1 MMNEQD
7 VQVGLEIADHEIR
20 LVVGQFFNTRL
31 NIMKVER
38 VLSSGI
44 HNAQIIDQAA
54 VIQKISSAVK
64 HVEDNLGL
72 SIERVILSIPS
83 IGLARYVRRISV
95 PIVEKVTLND
105 IKAVYKEAL
114 NTELPNHQAL
124 VNMTIT
130 KSLVNGITMRKLPLN
145 EVCESISVDVDLLCA
160 DKEMVYRYVQ
170 TVEKA
175 GLQVSEISLDSFAL
189 GKEASLF
196 EKSLEQHLIA
206 IKAERQSTSLS
217 LFAKGKLVSTETIN
231 VGSKHIISAMVNRFN
246 LPIDVA
252 DRLLH
257 MNARFNLDHYSNTPI
272 YLWSNEGKTHTIS
285 EEELMNVINPLVNT
299 WVDEIKTT
307 IKPILDTSNVKIV
320 LFGESGEIN
329 GFDQLLASACACECE
344 MYIPETLGVR
354 SAALASVTGLF
365 YVLKDQTP
373 IRQFLPCVDMG
384 LFNQMLNKEKEISNE
399 DTISGKFKGLF
410 ERR

>member
-1 MMNEQD
+1 MNEQD

-44 HNAQIIDQAA
+44 HNSQIVDQMA
-54 VIQKISSAVK
+54 VIQKITAAVK

-72 SIERVILSIPS
+72 SIERVILSLPS
-83 IGLARYVRRISV
+83 IGLSRYVRRITV
-95 PIVEKVTLND
+95 PIDEKVTLKD
-105 IKAVYKEAL
+105 IKSVYKEAL

-124 VNMTIT
+124 VNLSIT
-130 KSLVNGITMRKLPLN
+130 KSLVNGITMRKLPIN
-145 EVCESISVDVDLLCA
+145 ESCDSLTMDVDLLCA

-217 LFAKGKLVSTETIN
+217 LFAKGKLVSTEIIN
-231 VGSKHIISAMVNRFN
+231 MGSKQIISAMVNRFN
-246 LPIDVA
+246 LPIEVA

-257 MNARFNLDHYSNTPI
+257 MNARFGLDHYPNTPI
-272 YLWSNEGKTHTIS
+272 YLWSNEGKTHTLS
-285 EEELMNVINPLVNT
+285 EQELMNVVQPILNV
-299 WVDEIKTT
+299 WIEEIKTT

-329 GFDQLLASACACECE
+329 GFDQLLSAECGCECE
-344 MYIPETLGVR
+344 LYIPETLGVR
-354 SAALASVTGLF
+354 SSALASVTGLF
-365 YVLKDQTP
+365 YVIKDQSSV
-373 IRQFLPCVDMG
+373 REFLPGVDMG
-384 LFNQMLNKEKEISNE
+384 LFNQMLVKEKEIVNE

>member
-1 MMNEQD
+1 MNEQD

-44 HNAQIIDQAA
+44 HNVQIVDQMA
-54 VIQKISSAVK
+54 VIQKISAAVK
-64 HVEDNLGL
+64 HVEENLGL
-72 SIERVILSIPS
+72 SIERVILSLPS
-83 IGLARYVRRISV
+83 VGLSRYVRRITV
-95 PIVEKVTLND
+95 PIEERVTLRD
-105 IKAVYKEAL
+105 VKAIYKEAL
-114 NTELPNHQAL
+114 NTDLPDHQAL
-124 VNMTIT
+124 VNVAIT

-145 EVCESISVDVDLLCA
+145 EVCDSLTMDVDLLCA

-231 VGSKHIISAMVNRFN
+231 MGSKQIISAMVNRFN

-257 MNARFNLDHYSNTPI
+257 MNARFGLDHYPNTPI
-272 YLWSNEGKTHTIS
+272 YLWSNEGKTHTLS
-285 EEELMNVINPLVNT
+285 EQELMSVVQPILNVWL
-299 WVDEIKTT
+299 DEIKTT

-329 GFDQLLASACACECE
+329 GFDQLLSKEFGCECE
-344 MYIPETLGVR
+344 LYIPETLGVR
-354 SAALASVTGLF
+354 SSALASVAGLF
-365 YVLKDQTP
+365 YVMKDQSS
-373 IRQFLPCVDMG
+373 IREFLPAVDMG
-384 LFNQMLNKEKEISNE
+384 LFNQMLVKDKDAVNE

>member
-1 MMNEQD
+1 MNEQD

-44 HNAQIIDQAA
+44 HNAQIIDQMA
-54 VIQKISSAVK
+54 VIQKITAAVK
-64 HVEDNLGL
+64 HVEENLGL
-72 SIERVILSIPS
+72 SIERVILSLPS
-83 IGLARYVRRISV
+83 IGLSRYVRRINV
-95 PIVEKVTLND
+95 PIEEKVTIKD

-114 NTELPNHQAL
+114 NTDLPEHQAL
-124 VNMTIT
+124 VNLAIT

-145 EVCESISVDVDLLCA
+145 ESCDSLTVDVDLLCA

-196 EKSLEQHLIA
+196 EKSLEQHLVA

-231 VGSKHIISAMVNRFN
+231 LGSKQIISAMVNRFN
-246 LPIDVA
+246 LPIEVA

-257 MNARFNLDHYSNTPI
+257 MNARFGLDHYPNTPI
-272 YLWSNEGKTHTIS
+272 YLWSNEGKTHTLS
-285 EEELMNVINPLVNT
+285 EQELMTVVQPILNVWLE
-299 WVDEIKTT
+299 EIKTT

-329 GFDQLLASACACECE
+329 GFDQLLASECGCECE
-344 MYIPETLGVR
+344 LYIPETLGVR
-354 SAALASVTGLF
+354 SPALASVLGLF
-365 YVLKDQTP
+365 YVVKDQSSV
-373 IRQFLPCVDMG
+373 REFLPGVDMG
-384 LFNQMLNKEKEISNE
+384 VFNQMLVKEKETVNE

>member
-1 MMNEQD
+1 MNEQD

-44 HNAQIIDQAA
+44 HNAQIVDQMA
-54 VIQKISSAVK
+54 VIQKITAAVK
-64 HVEDNLGL
+64 HVEENLGL
-72 SIERVILSIPS
+72 SIERVILSLPS
-83 IGLARYVRRISV
+83 IGLSRYVRRITV
-95 PIVEKVTLND
+95 PIEEKVTLKD
-105 IKAVYKEAL
+105 IKSVYKEAL

-124 VNMTIT
+124 VNLSIT
-130 KSLVNGITMRKLPLN
+130 KSLVNGITMRKLPIN
-145 EVCESISVDVDLLCA
+145 ETCDSLTMDVDLLCA

-217 LFAKGKLVSTETIN
+217 LFSKGKLVSTEIIN
-231 VGSKHIISAMVNRFN
+231 SGSKQIISAMVNRFN
-246 LPIDVA
+246 LPIEVA

-257 MNARFNLDHYSNTPI
+257 MNARFGMDHYPNTPI
-272 YLWSNEGKTHTIS
+272 YLWSNEGKTHTLS
-285 EEELMNVINPLVNT
+285 EQELMSVVQPILNVWL
-299 WVDEIKTT
+299 DEIKTT

-329 GFDQLLASACACECE
+329 GFDQLLSNECGCECE
-344 MYIPETLGVR
+344 LYIPETLGVR
-354 SAALASVTGLF
+354 TSALASVTGLF
-365 YVLKDQTP
+365 YVIKDQSQL
-373 IRQFLPCVDMG
+373 REFLAGVDMG
-384 LFNQMLNKEKEISNE
+384 LFNQMLVKEKEIVNE

>member
-1 MMNEQD
+1 MNEQD
-7 VQVGLEIADHEIR
+7 VQIGLEIADHEIR

-44 HNAQIIDQAA
+44 HNAQIIDQMA
-54 VIQKISSAVK
+54 VIQKITAAVK
-64 HVEDNLGL
+64 HVEENLGL
-72 SIERVILSIPS
+72 SIERVILSLPS
-83 IGLARYVRRISV
+83 IGLSRYVRRINV
-95 PIVEKVTLND
+95 PIEEKVTIKD

-114 NTELPNHQAL
+114 NTDLPEHQAL
-124 VNMTIT
+124 VNLAIT

-145 EVCESISVDVDLLCA
+145 ESCDSLTVDVDLLCA

-196 EKSLEQHLIA
+196 EKSLEQHLVA

-231 VGSKHIISAMVNRFN
+231 LGSKQIISAMVNRFN
-246 LPIDVA
+246 LPIEVA

-257 MNARFNLDHYSNTPI
+257 MNARFGLDHYPNTPI
-272 YLWSNEGKTHTIS
+272 YLWSNEGKTHTLS
-285 EEELMNVINPLVNT
+285 EQELMTVVQPILNVWLE
-299 WVDEIKTT
+299 EIKTT

-329 GFDQLLASACACECE
+329 GFDQLLASECGCECE
-344 MYIPETLGVR
+344 LYIPETLGVR
-354 SAALASVTGLF
+354 SPALASVLGLF
-365 YVLKDQTP
+365 YVVKDQSSV
-373 IRQFLPCVDMG
+373 REFLPGVDMG
-384 LFNQMLNKEKEISNE
+384 VFNQMLVKEKETVNE

>member
-1 MMNEQD
+1 MNEQD

-54 VIQKISSAVK
+54 VIQKIVSAVK
-64 HVEDNLGL
+64 HVEENLGL
-72 SIERVILSIPS
+72 SIERVILSLPS
-83 IGLARYVRRISV
+83 IGLARYVRRINI
-95 PIVEKVTLND
+95 PIDEKVSIKD
-105 IKAVYKEAL
+105 IKTVYKEAL
-114 NTELPNHQAL
+114 NTEIPDHQAL
-124 VNMTIT
+124 VNLAIT
-130 KSLVNGITMRKLPLN
+130 KSLVNGITMRKLPIN
-145 EVCESISVDVDLLCA
+145 EPCDALSVDVDLLCA

-206 IKAERQSTSLS
+206 VKAERQSTSLS

-231 VGSKHIISAMVNRFN
+231 LGSKQIISAMVNHFN
-246 LPIDVA
+246 LPIEIA

-257 MNARFNLDHYSNTPI
+257 MNARLGMDHYPNTPI
-272 YLWSNEGKTHTIS
+272 YLWSSDGKTHTLS
-285 EEELMNVINPLVNT
+285 EDDLMNVIQPILNV
-299 WVDEIKTT
+299 WIEEIKTT
-307 IKPILDTSNVKIV
+307 IKPILESSSAKIV

-329 GFDQLLASACACECE
+329 GFDQLLATACQCECE
-344 MYIPETLGVR
+344 LYIPETLGVR
-354 SAALASVTGLF
+354 SSALASVTGLF
-365 YVLKDQTP
+365 YVLKDQTSL
-373 IRQFLPCVDMG
+373 REFLSGVDMG
-384 LFNQMLNKEKEISNE
+384 LFNQMLVKEKEIISD

>member
-1 MMNEQD
+1 MNEQD

-44 HNAQIIDQAA
+44 HNAQIIDQMA
-54 VIQKISSAVK
+54 VIQKLTTAVK
-64 HVEDNLGL
+64 HVEENLGL
-72 SIERVILSIPS
+72 SIERVILSLPS
-83 IGLARYVRRISV
+83 VGLSRYVRRINV
-95 PIVEKVTLND
+95 PIDNKVTLRD

-114 NTELPNHQAL
+114 NTELPDHQAL
-124 VNMTIT
+124 VNVSIT
-130 KSLVNGITMRKLPLN
+130 KSLVNGITMRKLPIN
-145 EVCESISVDVDLLCA
+145 EICDSLTMDVDLLCA

-217 LFAKGKLVSTETIN
+217 LFAKGKLVSTEIIN
-231 VGSKHIISAMVNRFN
+231 LGSKQIISAMVNRFN
-246 LPIDVA
+246 LPIEVA

-257 MNARFNLDHYSNTPI
+257 MNARFGMDHYPNTPI
-272 YLWSNEGKTHTIS
+272 YLWSHEGKTHTLS
-285 EEELMNVINPLVNT
+285 EQELMAVVQPILNVWL
-299 WVDEIKTT
+299 DEIKTT
-307 IKPILDTSNVKIV
+307 IKPILESSNVKIV

-329 GFDQLLASACACECE
+329 GFDQLLAKECGCECDL
-344 MYIPETLGVR
+344 YIPETLGVR

-365 YVLKDQTP
+365 YVIKDQSQL
-373 IRQFLPCVDMG
+373 REFLASVDMG
-384 LFNQMLNKEKEISNE
+384 EFNQMLVKEKEIVNE

>member
-1 MMNEQD
+1 MNEQD

-31 NIMKVER
+31 NILKVER

-44 HNAQIIDQAA
+44 HNAQIVDQAA
-54 VIQKISSAVK
+54 VIQKIVSAVK
-64 HVEDNLGL
+64 HVEENLGL
-72 SIERVILSIPS
+72 SIERVILSLPS
-83 IGLARYVRRISV
+83 VGLARYVRRINV
-95 PIVEKVTLND
+95 PIEERVTLRD
-105 IKAVYKEAL
+105 IKSVYKEAL
-114 NTELPNHQAL
+114 RTELPEHQAL
-124 VNMTIT
+124 VNLAIT
-130 KSLVNGITMRKLPLN
+130 KSLVNGITMRKLPIN
-145 EVCESISVDVDLLCA
+145 EVCDSLAVDVDLLCA

-175 GLQVSEISLDSFAL
+175 GLQVSEISLDSFAM

-206 IKAERQSTSLS
+206 VKVERQTTSLS

-231 VGSKHIISAMVNRFN
+231 LGSKQIISAMVNRFN
-246 LPIDVA
+246 LPIDIA

-257 MNARFNLDHYSNTPI
+257 MNARFGLDHYPNTPI
-272 YLWSNEGKTHTIS
+272 YLWSTDGKTHTLS
-285 EEELMNVINPLVNT
+285 EEDLMNVIQPILNV
-299 WVDEIKTT
+299 WIDEIKST
-307 IKPILDTSNVKIV
+307 ISPILETSNAKIV

-329 GFDQLLASACACECE
+329 GFDQLLAQTCKCECE
-344 MYIPETLGVR
+344 LYIPETLGVR
-354 SAALASVTGLF
+354 SSALASVTGLF

-373 IRQFLPCVDMG
+373 LREFLAGVDMG
-384 LFNQMLNKEKEISNE
+384 LFNQMLVKEKETINE

>member
-1 MMNEQD
+1 MNEQD

-31 NIMKVER
+31 NILKVER

-44 HNAQIIDQAA
+44 HNAQIVDQAA
-54 VIQKISSAVK
+54 VIQRIVSAVK
-64 HVEDNLGL
+64 HVEENLGL
-72 SIERVILSIPS
+72 TIERVILSLPS
-83 IGLARYVRRISV
+83 VGLARYVRRINM
-95 PIVEKVTLND
+95 PIEERVTLRD
-105 IKAVYKEAL
+105 IKSVYKEAL
-114 NTELPNHQAL
+114 RTELPEHQAL
-124 VNMTIT
+124 VNLAIT
-130 KSLVNGITMRKLPLN
+130 KSLVNGITMRKLPIN
-145 EVCESISVDVDLLCA
+145 EVCDALAVDVDLLCA

-175 GLQVSEISLDSFAL
+175 GLQVSEISLDSFAM

-206 IKAERQSTSLS
+206 VKVERQTTSLS

-231 VGSKHIISAMVNRFN
+231 LGSKQIISAMVNRFN
-246 LPIDVA
+246 LPIDIA

-257 MNARFNLDHYSNTPI
+257 MNARFGLDHYPNTPI
-272 YLWSNEGKTHTIS
+272 YLWSTDGKTHTLS
-285 EEELMNVINPLVNT
+285 EEDLMNVIQPILNV
-299 WVDEIKTT
+299 WVDEIKAT
-307 IKPILDTSNVKIV
+307 ISPILETSNAKIV

-329 GFDQLLASACACECE
+329 GFDQLLASVCKCECE
-344 MYIPETLGVR
+344 LYIPETLGVR
-354 SAALASVTGLF
+354 SSALASVTGLF

-373 IRQFLPCVDMG
+373 LREFLAGVDMG
-384 LFNQMLNKEKEISNE
+384 LFNQMLVKEKETINE

>member
-1 MMNEQD
+1 MNEQD

-44 HNAQIIDQAA
+44 HNSQIVDQMA
-54 VIQKISSAVK
+54 VIQKITAAVK

-72 SIERVILSIPS
+72 SIERVILSLPS
-83 IGLARYVRRISV
+83 IGLSRYVRRITV
-95 PIVEKVTLND
+95 PIDEKVTLKD
-105 IKAVYKEAL
+105 IKSVYKEAL

-124 VNMTIT
+124 VNLSIT
-130 KSLVNGITMRKLPLN
+130 KSLVNGITMRKLPIN
-145 EVCESISVDVDLLCA
+145 ESCDSLTMDVDLLCA

-217 LFAKGKLVSTETIN
+217 LFAKGKLVSTEIIN
-231 VGSKHIISAMVNRFN
+231 MGSKQIISAMVNRFN
-246 LPIDVA
+246 LPIEVA

-257 MNARFNLDHYSNTPI
+257 MNARFGLDHYPNTPI
-272 YLWSNEGKTHTIS
+272 YLWSNEGKTHTLS
-285 EEELMNVINPLVNT
+285 EQELMNVVQPILNV
-299 WVDEIKTT
+299 WIEEIKTT
-307 IKPILDTSNVKIV
+307 IRPILDTSNVKIV

-329 GFDQLLASACACECE
+329 GFDQLLSAECGCECE
-344 MYIPETLGVR
+344 LYIPETLGVR
-354 SAALASVTGLF
+354 SSALASVTGLF
-365 YVLKDQTP
+365 YVIKDQSSL
-373 IRQFLPCVDMG
+373 REFLPGVDMG
-384 LFNQMLNKEKEISNE
+384 LFNQMLVKEKEIVNE

>member
-1 MMNEQD
+1 MNEQD
-7 VQVGLEIADHEIR
+7 VQIGLEIADHEIR

-44 HNAQIIDQAA
+44 HNAQIIDQMA
-54 VIQKISSAVK
+54 VIQKISAAVK
-64 HVEDNLGL
+64 HVEENLGL
-72 SIERVILSIPS
+72 SIERVILSLPS
-83 IGLARYVRRISV
+83 IGLSRYVRRINV
-95 PIVEKVTLND
+95 PIEEKVTIKD

-114 NTELPNHQAL
+114 NTDLPEHQAL
-124 VNMTIT
+124 VNLAIT

-145 EVCESISVDVDLLCA
+145 ESCDSLTVDVDLLCA

-196 EKSLEQHLIA
+196 EKSLEQHLVA

-231 VGSKHIISAMVNRFN
+231 LGSKQIISAMVNRFN
-246 LPIDVA
+246 LPIEVA

-257 MNARFNLDHYSNTPI
+257 MNARFGLDHYPNTPI
-272 YLWSNEGKTHTIS
+272 YLWSNEGKTHTLS
-285 EEELMNVINPLVNT
+285 EQELMTVVEPILNVWLE
-299 WVDEIKTT
+299 EIKTT

-329 GFDQLLASACACECE
+329 GFDQLLASECGCECE
-344 MYIPETLGVR
+344 LYIPETLGVR
-354 SAALASVTGLF
+354 SSALASVLGLF
-365 YVLKDQTP
+365 YVVKDQSSV
-373 IRQFLPCVDMG
+373 REFLPGVDMG
-384 LFNQMLNKEKEISNE
+384 VFNQMLVKEKETVNE

>member
-1 MMNEQD
+1 MNEQD

-44 HNAQIIDQAA
+44 HNAQIIDQSA
-54 VIQKISSAVK
+54 VIQKIVSAVK
-64 HVEDNLGL
+64 HVEENLGL
-72 SIERVILSIPS
+72 SIERVILSLPS
-83 IGLARYVRRISV
+83 IGLARYVRRISI
-95 PIVEKVTLND
+95 PIDEKVTLKD

-114 NTELPNHQAL
+114 NTEIPDHQAL
-124 VNMTIT
+124 VNLAIT
-130 KSLVNGITMRKLPLN
+130 KSLVNGITMRKLPIN
-145 EVCESISVDVDLLCA
+145 ETCDALSVDVDLLCA

-217 LFAKGKLVSTETIN
+217 LFAKGKLISTETIDL
-231 VGSKHIISAMVNRFN
+231 GSKQIISAMVNRFN
-246 LPIDVA
+246 LPIEIA

-257 MNARFNLDHYSNTPI
+257 MNARFGLDHYPNTPI
-272 YLWSNEGKTHTIS
+272 YLWSSDGKTHTLS
-285 EEELMNVINPLVNT
+285 EDDLMNVIQPILNV
-299 WVDEIKTT
+299 WIDEIKTT
-307 IKPILDTSNVKIV
+307 ILPIIETSSAKIV

-329 GFDQLLASACACECE
+329 GFDQLLASACQCECE
-344 MYIPETLGVR
+344 LYIPETLGVR
-354 SAALASVTGLF
+354 SSALASVTGLF
-365 YVLKDQTP
+365 YVLKDQTSL
-373 IRQFLPCVDMG
+373 REFLPGVDMG
-384 LFNQMLNKEKEISNE
+384 LFNQMLVKEKEIISD

>member
-1 MMNEQD
+1 MNEQD
-7 VQVGLEIADHEIR
+7 VQIGLEIADHEIR

-44 HNAQIIDQAA
+44 HNAQIIDQMA
-54 VIQKISSAVK
+54 VIQKISAAVK
-64 HVEDNLGL
+64 HVEENLGL
-72 SIERVILSIPS
+72 SIERVILSLPS
-83 IGLARYVRRISV
+83 IGLSRYVRRINV
-95 PIVEKVTLND
+95 PIEEKVTIKD

-114 NTELPNHQAL
+114 NTDLPEHQAL
-124 VNMTIT
+124 VNLAIT

-145 EVCESISVDVDLLCA
+145 ESCDSLTVDVDLLCA

-196 EKSLEQHLIA
+196 EKSLEQHLVA

-231 VGSKHIISAMVNRFN
+231 LGSKQIISAMVNRFN
-246 LPIDVA
+246 LPIEVA

-257 MNARFNLDHYSNTPI
+257 MNARFGLDHYPNTPI
-272 YLWSNEGKTHTIS
+272 YLWSNEGKTHTLS
-285 EEELMNVINPLVNT
+285 EQELMTVVQPILNVWLE
-299 WVDEIKTT
+299 EIKTT

-329 GFDQLLASACACECE
+329 GFDQLLASECGCECE
-344 MYIPETLGVR
+344 LYIPETLGVR
-354 SAALASVTGLF
+354 SSALASVLGLF
-365 YVLKDQTP
+365 YVVKDQSSV
-373 IRQFLPCVDMG
+373 REFLPGVDMG
-384 LFNQMLNKEKEISNE
+384 VFNQMLVKEKETVNE

>member
-1 MMNEQD
+1 MNEQD

-44 HNAQIIDQAA
+44 HNAQIVDQMA
-54 VIQKISSAVK
+54 VIQKISAAVK
-64 HVEDNLGL
+64 HVEENLGL
-72 SIERVILSIPS
+72 SIERVILSLPS
-83 IGLARYVRRISV
+83 VGLSRYVRRITV
-95 PIVEKVTLND
+95 PIEERVTLRD
-105 IKAVYKEAL
+105 VKAIYKEAL
-114 NTELPNHQAL
+114 NTDLPDHQAL
-124 VNMTIT
+124 VNVAIT

-145 EVCESISVDVDLLCA
+145 EVCDSLTMDVDLLCA

-231 VGSKHIISAMVNRFN
+231 MGSKQIISAMVNRFN

-257 MNARFNLDHYSNTPI
+257 MNARFGLDHYPNTPI
-272 YLWSNEGKTHTIS
+272 YLWSNEGKTHTLS
-285 EEELMNVINPLVNT
+285 EQELMSVVQTHLKCLV
-299 WVDEIKTT
+299 
-307 IKPILDTSNVKIV
+307 
-320 LFGESGEIN
+320 
-329 GFDQLLASACACECE
+329 
-344 MYIPETLGVR
+344 R
-354 SAALASVTGLF
+354 
-365 YVLKDQTP
+365 
-373 IRQFLPCVDMG
+373 
-384 LFNQMLNKEKEISNE
+384 
-399 DTISGKFKGLF
+399 
-410 ERR
+410 

>member
-1 MMNEQD
+1 MNEQD
-7 VQVGLEIADHEIR
+7 VQIGLEIADHEIR

-54 VIQKISSAVK
+54 VIQKIVSAVK
-64 HVEDNLGL
+64 HVEENLGL
-72 SIERVILSIPS
+72 SIERVILSLPS
-83 IGLARYVRRISV
+83 IGLARYVRRINI
-95 PIVEKVTLND
+95 PIDEKVSIKD
-105 IKAVYKEAL
+105 IKTVYKEAL
-114 NTELPNHQAL
+114 NTEIPDHQAL
-124 VNMTIT
+124 VNLAIT
-130 KSLVNGITMRKLPLN
+130 KSLVNGITMRKLPIN
-145 EVCESISVDVDLLCA
+145 EPCDALSVDVDLLCA

-231 VGSKHIISAMVNRFN
+231 LGSKQIISAMVNRFN
-246 LPIDVA
+246 LPIEIA

-257 MNARFNLDHYSNTPI
+257 MNARFGLDHYPNTPI
-272 YLWSNEGKTHTIS
+272 YLWSSDGKTHTLS
-285 EEELMNVINPLVNT
+285 EDDLMNVIQPILNV
-299 WVDEIKTT
+299 WIEEIKTT
-307 IKPILDTSNVKIV
+307 IKPILESSSAKIV

-329 GFDQLLASACACECE
+329 GFDQLLATACQCECE
-344 MYIPETLGVR
+344 LYIPETLGVR
-354 SAALASVTGLF
+354 SSALASVTGLF
-365 YVLKDQTP
+365 YVLKDQTSL
-373 IRQFLPCVDMG
+373 REFLSGVDMG
-384 LFNQMLNKEKEISNE
+384 LFNQMLVKEKEIISD

>member
-1 MMNEQD
+1 MNEQD

-44 HNAQIIDQAA
+44 HNAQIIDQMA
-54 VIQKISSAVK
+54 VIQKLTTAVK
-64 HVEDNLGL
+64 HVEENLGL
-72 SIERVILSIPS
+72 SIERVILSLPS
-83 IGLARYVRRISV
+83 VGLSRYVRRINV
-95 PIVEKVTLND
+95 PIDNKVTLRD

-114 NTELPNHQAL
+114 NTELPDHQAL
-124 VNMTIT
+124 VNVSIT
-130 KSLVNGITMRKLPLN
+130 KSLVNGITMRKLPIN
-145 EVCESISVDVDLLCA
+145 EICDSLTMDVDLLCA

-217 LFAKGKLVSTETIN
+217 LFAKGKLVSTEIIN
-231 VGSKHIISAMVNRFN
+231 LGSKQIISAMVNRFN
-246 LPIDVA
+246 LPIEVA

-257 MNARFNLDHYSNTPI
+257 MNARFGMDHYPNTPI
-272 YLWSNEGKTHTIS
+272 YLWSHEGKTHTLS
-285 EEELMNVINPLVNT
+285 EQELMAVVQPILNVWL
-299 WVDEIKTT
+299 DEIKTT
-307 IKPILDTSNVKIV
+307 IKPILESSNVKIV

-329 GFDQLLASACACECE
+329 GFDQLLAKECGCECDL
-344 MYIPETLGVR
+344 YIPETLGVR

-365 YVLKDQTP
+365 YVIKDQSQL
-373 IRQFLPCVDMG
+373 REFLASVDMG
-384 LFNQMLNKEKEISNE
+384 EFNQMIVKEKEIVNE

>member
-1 MMNEQD
+1 MNEQD
-7 VQVGLEIADHEIR
+7 VQIGLEIADHEIR

-44 HNAQIIDQAA
+44 HNAQIIDQMA
-54 VIQKISSAVK
+54 VIQKISAAVK
-64 HVEDNLGL
+64 HVEENLGL
-72 SIERVILSIPS
+72 SIERVILSLPS
-83 IGLARYVRRISV
+83 IGLSRYVRRINV
-95 PIVEKVTLND
+95 PIEEKVTIKD

-114 NTELPNHQAL
+114 NTDLPEHQAL
-124 VNMTIT
+124 VNLAIT

-145 EVCESISVDVDLLCA
+145 ESCDSLTVDVDLLCA

-196 EKSLEQHLIA
+196 EKSLEQHLVA

-231 VGSKHIISAMVNRFN
+231 LGSKQIISAMVNRFN
-246 LPIDVA
+246 LPIEVA

-257 MNARFNLDHYSNTPI
+257 MNARFGLDHYPNTPI
-272 YLWSNEGKTHTIS
+272 YLWSNEGKTHTLS
-285 EEELMNVINPLVNT
+285 EQELMTVVEPILNVWLE
-299 WVDEIKTT
+299 EIKTT

-320 LFGESGEIN
+320 LFGESSEIN
-329 GFDQLLASACACECE
+329 GFDQLLASECGCECE
-344 MYIPETLGVR
+344 LYIPETLGVR
-354 SAALASVTGLF
+354 SSALASVLGLF
-365 YVLKDQTP
+365 YVVKDQSSV
-373 IRQFLPCVDMG
+373 REFLPGVDMG
-384 LFNQMLNKEKEISNE
+384 VFNQMLVKEKETVNE

>member
-1 MMNEQD
+1 MNEQD

-44 HNAQIIDQAA
+44 HNAQIIDQSA
-54 VIQKISSAVK
+54 VIQKIVSAVK
-64 HVEDNLGL
+64 HVEENLGL
-72 SIERVILSIPS
+72 SIERVILSLPS
-83 IGLARYVRRISV
+83 IGLARYVRRISI
-95 PIVEKVTLND
+95 PIDEKVTLKD

-114 NTELPNHQAL
+114 NTEIPDHQAL
-124 VNMTIT
+124 VNLAIT
-130 KSLVNGITMRKLPLN
+130 KSLVNGITMRKLPIN
-145 EVCESISVDVDLLCA
+145 ETCDALSVDVDLLCA

-217 LFAKGKLVSTETIN
+217 LFAKGKLISTETIDL
-231 VGSKHIISAMVNRFN
+231 GSKRIISAMVNRFN
-246 LPIDVA
+246 LPIEIA

-257 MNARFNLDHYSNTPI
+257 MNARFGLDHYPNTPI
-272 YLWSNEGKTHTIS
+272 YLWSSDGKTHTLS
-285 EEELMNVINPLVNT
+285 EDDLMNVIQPILNV
-299 WVDEIKTT
+299 WIDEIKTT
-307 IKPILDTSNVKIV
+307 ILPIIETSSAKIV

-329 GFDQLLASACACECE
+329 GFDQLLASACQCECE
-344 MYIPETLGVR
+344 LYIPETLGVR
-354 SAALASVTGLF
+354 SSALASVTGLF
-365 YVLKDQTP
+365 YVLKDQTSL
-373 IRQFLPCVDMG
+373 REFLPGVDMG
-384 LFNQMLNKEKEISNE
+384 LFNQMLVKEKEIISD

>member
-1 MMNEQD
+1 MNEQD
-7 VQVGLEIADHEIR
+7 VQIGLEIADHEIR

-44 HNAQIIDQAA
+44 HNAQIIDQMA
-54 VIQKISSAVK
+54 VIQKISAAVK
-64 HVEDNLGL
+64 HVEENLGL
-72 SIERVILSIPS
+72 SIERVILSLPS
-83 IGLARYVRRISV
+83 IGLSRYVRRINV
-95 PIVEKVTLND
+95 PIEEKVTIKD

-114 NTELPNHQAL
+114 NTDLPEHQAL
-124 VNMTIT
+124 VNLAIT

-145 EVCESISVDVDLLCA
+145 ESCDSLTVDVDLLCA

-196 EKSLEQHLIA
+196 EKSLEQHLVA

-231 VGSKHIISAMVNRFN
+231 LGSKQIISAMVNRFN
-246 LPIDVA
+246 LPIEVA

-257 MNARFNLDHYSNTPI
+257 MNARFGLDHYPNTPI
-272 YLWSNEGKTHTIS
+272 YLWSNEGKTHTLS
-285 EEELMNVINPLVNT
+285 EQELMTVVEPILNVWLE
-299 WVDEIKTT
+299 EIKTT

-320 LFGESGEIN
+320 LFGESSEIN
-329 GFDQLLASACACECE
+329 GFDQLLASECGCECE
-344 MYIPETLGVR
+344 LYIPETLGVR
-354 SAALASVTGLF
+354 SSALASVLGLF
-365 YVLKDQTP
+365 YVVKDQSSV
-373 IRQFLPCVDMG
+373 REFLPGVDMG
-384 LFNQMLNKEKEISNE
+384 IFNQMLVKEKEAVNE